1 MPIAKVGN
9 ALPPTFRPLR
19 ITYLAITGCL
29 GVWLVG
35 VSLKDLATR
44 PPGFEW
50 LLLVGLTVLAASFTF
65 KIPSLP
71 LKFSASEAFIFSCVL
86 LFGPAAATVA
96 VVVDALVISF
106 WSRGVRSTPAR
117 FLFNVTAPAIAIR
130 VAAEV
135 FFLVSHYGAGEIDK
149 TNIGGLIEEIFAL
162 AFVNF
167 VVSMSLIAGAIT
179 LDGGTAAFKTWRRNI
194 PAVGVNYFVG
204 FSIAVF
210 LVAYFRDINIA
221 ALGLVVPVLLVSFFT
236 TRTSIGRLED
246 ANRHVSQINELYI
259 STIEALAMAVDAK
272 DQITHGH
279 IRRVQVFATQLAQRL
294 GVHDQS
300 QLRAIETAALLH
312 DMGKLAI
319 PEFILNKPGKLT
331 APEFEKMK
339 RHADIGAD
347 LLSSIS
353 FPYPVIPIV
362 RHHHENWDGTGYPSR
377 LSGHDI
383 PLGARIL
390 SVVDCFDALTS
401 DRPYR
406 PRLSEDES
414 FQILRHR
421 SGSMYD
427 PLIVDTFIQVF
438 PEIAPDAIR
447 AGQQARSLV
456 PTFAYDKGPH
466 ALEQIRT
473 NAVQSSIL
481 GEYGPAIKNTSTT
494 AELIEVTGQYV
505 GMLTPAN
512 VCALFTLE
520 PNGYRLTCVAS
531 SGDDSN
537 VLVGLS
543 IPHGERTTGWAV
555 AHETVM
561 ANSPATLDLEERTGR
576 FRPQLHS
583 ALVAPLLRNGR
594 AIGALSVYAVSANAF
609 NDDHQYAVERIASA
623 LADRVDLAGPVTTFG
638 VAASHA
644 GLDRQSERRS

>member
-1 MPIAKVGN
+1 M
-9 ALPPTFRPLR
+9 
-19 ITYLAITGCL
+19 
-29 GVWLVG
+29 WLVWA
-35 VSLKDLATR
+35 SLKELATS
-44 PPGFEW
+44 PPGFDW
-50 LLLVGLTVLAASFTF
+50 LLLVGLTVLAASFTV

-135 FFLVSHYGAGEIDK
+135 FFLVSRYEAGEIDK
-149 TNIGGLIEEIFAL
+149 TNIGGLIEEIFGL

-167 VVSMSLIAGAIT
+167 VVSMSLIAGAIS
-179 LDGGTAAFKTWRRNI
+179 LDGGTAALKTWRRNI
-194 PAVGVNYFVG
+194 PAVGINYFVG
-204 FSIAVF
+204 FSIAIF
-210 LVAYFRDINIA
+210 IVAYFRDINIA

-279 IRRVQVFATQLAQRL
+279 IRRVQVFATRLAQKL

-414 FQILRHR
+414 FQILRQR
-421 SGSMYD
+421 SGWMYD
-427 PLIVDTFIQVF
+427 PLIVDTFVQVF

-456 PTFAYDKGPH
+456 PTFSYDNGPN

-481 GEYGPAIKNTSTT
+481 GEYSPAIKNTTSTS
-494 AELIEVTGQYV
+494 ELIEVTGQYV
-505 GMLTPAN
+505 GMLTPAT

-520 PNGYRLTCVAS
+520 ANGYRLTCVAS
-531 SGDDSN
+531 SGDDSK
-537 VLVGLS
+537 VLSGLC

-561 ANSPATLDLEERTGR
+561 ANSPATLDLEERAGR
-576 FRPQLHS
+576 FRPSLQS

-609 NDDHQYAVERIASA
+609 NDDHQYAVERMAAI
-623 LADRVDLAGPVTTFG
+623 LADRVGLGDQPAAAG
-638 VAASHA
+638 VAVSRA
-644 GLDRQSERRS
+644 GTEKQS